1 MNNVKG
7 QIFDKSIGIVHL
19 IVHFTVKM
27 GRFGKSAKQPLT
39 HSKHHVPGVNQ
50 ESTGKSAN

>member
-7 QIFDKSIGIVHL
+7 QIFDKSIGL